1 MQEIILIR
9 VKDVPGKMENEIQV
23 TCSKY
28 TLNGK
33 KKINRLKLNYYTL
46 AVVITNIIQ

>member
-1 MQEIILIR
+1 VQEIILIR

-33 KKINRLKLNYYTL
+33 KNNRLKLNYYTL